1 MKKSLALIGIFFLTM
16 SFGAWA
22 QDMGA
27 MLSLDTH
34 VVDSFDGDGVYPD
47 GGENIQWIAVG
58 SQNIV
63 QDFPLTTQAN
73 VWPREKFG
81 ENPANSDDLR
91 ALAINGAF
99 TQRGRNFIEIIP
111 TRDGSTPSP
120 LPLTDEVRA
129 LGVWVWG
136 SNFNYTFLAVVEDA
150 DGVQHRINMGRLNYM
165 GWRNLTATIPNT
177 INQRNATFPLRRTL
191 RLVKFIIDV
200 NPAER
205 ADNFFVYIDNVTTIS
220 QRRIM
225 TGFDGSNLTEPT
237 VIDQI
242 WEGQPIN
249 ANAGQVG
256 SDVAV
261 ADPTKLQEVQV
272 STMNDPSAWVGQMRR
287 NDGLITVRSFEGGA
301 ADKEPLNGEES
312 ESDEQNRILGTRI
325 QFLRRSLSQFTIKAV
340 NPIPIQG
347 VTKTISV
354 WVAGRNTQHTLS
366 IVIRDYEGRRHELVL
381 GQLDFSGWK
390 QLSVS
395 IPENVVQN
403 DPNYGHIAGITFE
416 EFIVH
421 ADLLESRGTFFLW
434 LDDVR
439 ALVDMF
445 AVATGRAEDDPR
457 DELW

>member
-1 MKKSLALIGIFFLTM
+1 
-16 SFGAWA
+16 
-22 QDMGA
+22 
-27 MLSLDTH
+27 
-34 VVDSFDGDGVYPD
+34 
-47 GGENIQWIAVG
+47 
-58 SQNIV
+58 
-63 QDFPLTTQAN
+63 
-73 VWPREKFG
+73 
-81 ENPANSDDLR
+81 
-91 ALAINGAF
+91 
-99 TQRGRNFIEIIP
+99 
-111 TRDGSTPSP
+111 
-120 LPLTDEVRA
+120 
-129 LGVWVWG
+129 
-136 SNFNYTFLAVVEDA
+136 
-150 DGVQHRINMGRLNYM
+150 
-165 GWRNLTATIPNT
+165 
-177 INQRNATFPLRRTL
+177 
-191 RLVKFIIDV
+191 
-200 NPAER
+200 
-205 ADNFFVYIDNVTTIS
+205 
-220 QRRIM
+220 M